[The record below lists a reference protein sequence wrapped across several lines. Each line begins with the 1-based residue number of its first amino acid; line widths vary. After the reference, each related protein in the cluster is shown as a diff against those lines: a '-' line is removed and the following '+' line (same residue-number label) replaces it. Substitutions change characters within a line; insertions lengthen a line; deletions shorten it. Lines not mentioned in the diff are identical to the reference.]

1 MPHIPLVHH
10 IYPYKP
16 HIPLYATYTPICH
29 IYPSHAKNRTKKKRG
44 MILRMSLEQFLL
56 LLNPGFVELEDAAL
70 GNPFVPA
77 AENKMYLGSLSNSLR
92 EHEAPQS

>member
-1 MPHIPLVHH
+1 
-10 IYPYKP
+10 
-16 HIPLYATYTPICH
+16 
-29 IYPSHAKNRTKKKRG
+29 
-44 MILRMSLEQFLL
+44 MSLEQFLL

-92 EHEAPQS
+92 EHEAPQSDENSSQKKIKTHKKSEYCNQNFWKSLHMFITAINNCIVFVNPFL